1 MLTELKSDPADVSK
15 KIAVDVEKVFVYK
28 LKQYEESYSIN
39 VSYSADLHGLKL
51 NNSESGN
58 YSNTT
63 RGHNIEFEQAG
74 ISPLFANYMDQ
85 VGYFQQHLTKLNA
98 DFNQDLT
105 ELWKQRYCVAAN
117 QSTLAE
123 QVLRCAEVDPQN
135 DFVNRWFK
143 SQFGIDYTQMK
154 ILYGL

>member
-1 MLTELKSDPADVSK
+1 MLTELKPDPADVSK

-74 ISPLFANYMDQ
+74 ISPLIANYMDQ
-85 VGYFQQHLTKLNA
+85 VGYFQQH
-98 DFNQDLT
+98 
-105 ELWKQRYCVAAN
+105 
-117 QSTLAE
+117 
-123 QVLRCAEVDPQN
+123 
-135 DFVNRWFK
+135 
-143 SQFGIDYTQMK
+143 
-154 ILYGL
+154 